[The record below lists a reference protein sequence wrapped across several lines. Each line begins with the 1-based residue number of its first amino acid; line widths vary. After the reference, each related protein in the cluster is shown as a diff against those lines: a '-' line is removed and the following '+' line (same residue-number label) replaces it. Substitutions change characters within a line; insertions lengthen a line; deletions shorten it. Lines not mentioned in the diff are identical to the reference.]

1 LSSSCPVCVC
11 NDLTILRP
19 YVGTNPVF
27 DGLTLMKCNSCGMVF
42 ADPLPSKSKLDDYN
56 ATYFDSAHG
65 GHSNNKIA
73 LAFFSGIARLR
84 MSFINRY
91 LIRQGINV
99 MRLMEIGP
107 GIGFFAKN
115 WLKIN
120 PKVQYFAIESD
131 YSCHLSLR
139 NLGVTLSDMATV
151 MHGEC
156 PVDLTVMSHVLEH
169 VGDPVKFLGE
179 ITTGLRPG
187 GAIFI
192 EVPCQDWMHK
202 TVDEP
207 HLLFFEKKSMLNL
220 LEKLGF
226 IDIELS
232 YVGEKIATL
241 KHESRAKKSLQKVR
255 NKLLQFGCITP
266 FSWPESG
273 MEDLNDP
280 LERAAVKPYKA
291 HCESNEPAWW
301 LRAIAR
307 KP

>member
-1 LSSSCPVCVC
+1 MNL
-11 NDLTILRP
+11 
-19 YVGTNPVF
+19 VF
-27 DGLTLMKCNSCGMVF
+27 NGLTLKECNSCEIVF
-42 ADPLPSKSKLDDYN
+42 ADPLPLQSKLDDYN

-65 GHSNNKIA
+65 GHSNNKVA
-73 LAFFSGIARLR
+73 LAFFSGIALLR
-84 MSFINRY
+84 ISHIRRY
-91 LIRQGINV
+91 LIRYGINV
-99 MRLMEIGP
+99 MRVMEIGP

-115 WLKIN
+115 WLKLN
-120 PKVQYFAIESD
+120 PEVQYFAIESD
-131 YSCHLSLR
+131 HSCHSSLAD
-139 NLGVTLSDMATV
+139 LGVTLSDMGAV
-151 MHGEC
+151 KDGES
-156 PVDLTVMSHVLEH
+156 PVDLIVMSHVLEH
-169 VGDPVKFLGE
+169 VGDPVKFLE
-179 ITTGLRPG
+179 EASMGLRNG

-232 YVGEKIATL
+232 YVGERIAKL
-241 KHESRAKKSLQKVR
+241 KHESRAKKFLQKVR

-266 FSWPESG
+266 FSKPESG